1 MYFALFTLKE
11 VLGMKKTV
19 WETICRLQERA
30 ETSYNC
36 IINDDRAIGNR
47 LEAYEEAK
55 ISDNVSTLTFRVKIN
70 NPKII
75 EVLYGDKNLFIGD
88 SLLANCLSNVKMN
101 SVGSIIDAII
111 EGTEFEEDNTD
122 EIIKDFLES
131 IPSLEDELSNNRE

>member
-1 MYFALFTLKE
+1 
-11 VLGMKKTV
+11 MKKTV